1 MVEGWC
7 PVEALTLWGFGCS
20 PVVMANEAH
29 SGLARASAR
38 SIVQR
43 ARSAVP
49 A

>member
-1 MVEGWC
+1 VEGWV
-7 PVEALTLWGFGCS
+7 PGGGADALGSGCS
-20 PVVMANEAH
+20 PVVMANDAH

-43 ARSAVP
+43 ARSAVL